1 MHFISLYSFINRL
14 YVIYVKLLLGLII
27 MTNEKSNGK
36 RRTLSQSEVM
46 MDFRKWHE
54 TNDTSYREKIILDN
68 MELVSNIVNKV
79 HSMDPSID
87 EDDLTQIGM
96 LGLIKAI
103 DTFDYQNSHRFVTYT
118 SMVIRR
124 EITLNIYT
132 NNKYANVIDS
142 LDTINI
148 EEIEDPNSNFE
159 EEILKKCTMYFI
171 IDPVLDELPP
181 RSRSITI
188 DYFGFYGNE
197 PLTKID
203 IARKYNIS
211 KDRVRQTIAKFIRKI
226 IRRLMVT
233 KSYHDVYLYL

>member
-1 MHFISLYSFINRL
+1 MANNIS
-14 YVIYVKLLLGLII
+14 KH
-27 MTNEKSNGK
+27 
-36 RRTLSQSEVM
+36 RRTTSKSEVM
-46 MDFRKWHE
+46 IDFRKWHE
-54 TNDTSYREKIILDN
+54 TNDASYREKIILDN
-68 MELVSNIVNKV
+68 MGLVPNIVNKV
-79 HSMDPSID
+79 HSIDPSID

-96 LGLIKAI
+96 IGLIKAI
-103 DTFDYQNSHRFVTYT
+103 DTFDYQNSNQFVTYT
-118 SMVIRR
+118 NISIYQEIIRS
-124 EITLNIYT
+124 I
-132 NNKYANVIDS
+132 NKYAGITDS

-148 EEIEDPNSNFE
+148 EEIEDSNSNFE
-159 EEILKKCTMYFI
+159 EEILKKYTIYFI

-211 KDRVRQTIAKFIRKI
+211 RDRVRQTITKFIRKI
-226 IRRLMVT
+226 IRRLIVT